1 MNYSKD
7 SRAHEEQKNKP
18 KKARKKGKVMTF
30 RIIIMVLIISLFA
43 VVGGGLGVV
52 IGIIKNTP
60 DASTLVLKPTTNYTS
75 FVYDAEGNQI
85 DTFSTADN
93 RIYATLDQIPY
104 YLQKAVVSLE
114 DERFYEHNG
123 IDIKGIFR
131 AVVKNIQT
139 GSFSEGASTI
149 TQQLVKNNILSKEKK
164 LTRKIQEQYLA
175 VQFEKLYP
183 KDTILEYYLNTI
195 GLGQGVSGVQS
206 AANRYFGKD
215 VSELSLTESCV
226 IAVITQYP
234 TKYNPILNPENNWE
248 KVKVCLDKMEAQGY
262 ISAAEHADALKENPY
277 VNIKEVHKEFTEKS
291 PHSYFVDAVLEQ
303 VVDDLQSELGYTT
316 TQANNEV
323 YGGGLRIYT
332 TMDQRMQKIVDD
344 ALNDESLYPDSLYE
358 LSLDYSVTILKADG
372 TTLTENA
379 TGTVDSESD
388 IEAWKQQQL
397 EAWGVTSADTIQRE
411 NLIKQPQPQAAFVL
425 TDYRTGQVKALGGGR
440 GDKTNRGFNYAT
452 QATRQPGSTFKVL
465 AAYAPA
471 LDLGKLSP
479 GSTLMDE
486 PYTITPR
493 GGKPYSPKNW
503 DNQYIGPTSVRKAI
517 YHSMNVLAVKTVAE
531 VVGVDVAYD
540 YLLNFGFSTLTDSDR
555 VYALPLGGITKGV
568 TALELNAA
576 YSAIANDGT
585 YIKPVF
591 YTEVKDANGNVI
603 LSNIGENVAKNSHSV
618 IKPATAH
625 QLTDMMQDVVNIGTG
640 TAVKNYFTS
649 QPVAGKTGTTT
660 DSVDLVFAGYTPYYS
675 ATIWTGYAQQ
685 KSLSRGGGSYHLNI
699 WGKIM
704 SQIHEGYEYKSFPT
718 VNTETSDVNEYSIC
732 SASGKLATSLCY
744 QDESHGVHTEYFSD
758 NNAPKEYCD
767 VHVEVDICS
776 VSGKVATEYCP
787 EDTRVKHVITRGV
800 DNGMVIPDEYCD
812 VHTAE
817 NTGVSEETPAE
828 ETPAEPL
835 PPDNEPDLSL
845 PEQPPSN
852 EEEAAPPTTP
862 SEPPVA
868 EQPVAPPVVVE
879 PVEPNPDDDNPF
891 FIPQG

>member
-7 SRAHEEQKNKP
+7 SRAHEEQKNKS
-18 KKARKKGKVMTF
+18 KKAHKKGKVMTF
-30 RIIIMVLIISLFA
+30 RIIIMVLIISIFA
-43 VVGGGLGVV
+43 VVGGGLGIV

-75 FVYDAEGNQI
+75 FVYDSEGNQI

-104 YLQKAVVSLE
+104 YLQKAVVALE

-123 IDIKGIFR
+123 IDIRGIFR
-131 AVVKNIQT
+131 AIVKNIQT

-149 TQQLVKNNILSKEKK
+149 TQQLVKNNILTTEKK
-164 LTRKIQEQYLA
+164 ITRKIQEQYLA
-175 VQFEKLYP
+175 IQFEKLYP

-234 TKYNPILNPENNWE
+234 TKYNPILNPENNWD

-262 ISAAEHADALKENPY
+262 ITAQEHAEALKENPY
-277 VNIKEVHKEFTEKS
+277 DNIQEVHKEFTEKS
-291 PHSYFVDAVLEQ
+291 THSYFVDAVLDQ
-303 VVDDLQSELGYTT
+303 VVNDLQSQLGYTT

-323 YGGGLRIYT
+323 FGGGLRIYT
-332 TMDQRMQKIVDD
+332 TMDSRMQEIADRV
-344 ALNDESLYPDSLYE
+344 LNDESLYPSALYE

-379 TGTVDSESD
+379 TGTVDSKSEV
-388 IEAWKQQQL
+388 EAWKQRQL
-397 EAWGVTSADTIQRE
+397 DAWGVTSEDTIQRE
-411 NLIKQPQPQAAFVL
+411 NLIQQPQPQAAFVL
-425 TDYRTGQVKALGGGR
+425 TDYRTGQVKALAGGR

-479 GSTLMDE
+479 GSTIMDE
-486 PYTITPR
+486 PYSIR
-493 GGKPYSPKNW
+493 LSNGESYSPNNW
-503 DNQYIGPTSVRKAI
+503 DGKYIGPTSVRKAI

-531 VVGVDVAYD
+531 IVGIDVAYD
-540 YLLNFGFSTLTDSDR
+540 YLLNFGFTTLTDSDR

-585 YIKPVF
+585 YVKPVF

-618 IKPATAH
+618 IKPTTAH
-625 QLTDMMQDVVNIGTG
+625 QLTDMMQDVVTIGTG

-660 DSVDLVFAGYTPYYS
+660 DSIDLVFAGYTPYYS
-675 ATIWTGYAQQ
+675 ATIWTGYAQP

-704 SQIHEGYEYKSFPT
+704 AEIHKGYEYKSFPK
-718 VNTETSDVNEYSIC
+718 VNTETSDVNEVKIC
-732 SASGKLATSLCY
+732 SVSGKLATSLCEH
-744 QDESHGVHTEYFSD
+744 DENHVVHTEYFTSST
-758 NNAPKEYCD
+758 APKEYCD

-787 EDTRVKHVITRGV
+787 EDTRVKKVITRGV
-800 DNGMVIPDEYCD
+800 ENGTVVPDEYCD
-812 VHTAE
+812 VHTTE
-817 NTGVSEETPAE
+817 TIVPEETPTESPAE
-828 ETPAEPL
+828 DLMPPDAETPDITQPEL
-835 PPDNEPDLSL
+835 VPPISE
-845 PEQPPSN
+845 EQPIM
-852 EEEAAPPTTP
+852 PPND
-862 SEPPVA
+862 V
-868 EQPVAPPVVVE
+868 EQPSTPPVVE
-879 PVEPNPDDDNPF
+879 PSPNPDDDNPF

>member
-7 SRAHEEQKNKP
+7 SRAQEEQKNKP

-30 RIIIMVLIISLFA
+30 RIIIMVMIISIFA

-75 FVYDAEGNQI
+75 FVYDSEGTQI
-85 DTFSTADN
+85 DTFSTSDN

-104 YLQKAVVSLE
+104 YLQKAVISLE

-123 IDIKGIFR
+123 IDIRGIFR
-131 AVVKNIQT
+131 AIVKNLQS

-149 TQQLVKNNILSKEKK
+149 TQQLVKNNILTSEKK
-164 LTRKIQEQYLA
+164 ITRKIQEQYLA

-248 KVKVCLDKMEAQGY
+248 KVKVCLDKMEQQGY
-262 ISAAEHADALKENPY
+262 ITAEEHAEALKEDPY
-277 VNIKEVHKEFTEKS
+277 ENIQEVHKEFTEKS
-291 PHSYFVDAVLEQ
+291 THSYFVDAVLEQ
-303 VVDDLQSELGYTT
+303 VIDDLQSKLGYTT

-323 YGGGLRIYT
+323 YGGGLQIYT
-332 TMDQRMQKIVDD
+332 TMDSRMQEIADRYI
-344 ALNDESLYPDSLYE
+344 NDESLYPSSLYE
-358 LSLDYSVTILKADG
+358 LALDYSVTIEKADG
-372 TTLTENA
+372 TILTENA
-379 TGTVDSESD
+379 TGTVDSKSEV
-388 IEAWKQQQL
+388 EAWKQQQL
-397 EAWGVTSADTIQRE
+397 DAWGVTSADTIQRE
-411 NLIKQPQPQAAFVL
+411 NMIEQPQPQAAFVL
-425 TDYRTGQVKALGGGR
+425 TDYRTGQVKALAGGR

-486 PYTITPR
+486 PYTIKLSN
-493 GGKPYSPKNW
+493 GKTYSPNNW
-503 DNQYIGPTSVRKAI
+503 DGQYIGPTSVRKAI

-531 VVGVDVAYD
+531 IVGVDVAYD
-540 YLLNFGFSTLTDSDR
+540 YLLNFGFTTLTDSDR

-585 YIKPVF
+585 YVKPVF

-603 LSNIGENVAKNSHSV
+603 LSNTGENVAANSHSV

-625 QLTDMMQDVVNIGTG
+625 QLTDMMQDVITIGTG
-640 TAVKNYFTS
+640 KAVQNYFTS
-649 QPVAGKTGTTT
+649 QPVAGKTGTTS
-660 DSVDLVFAGYTPYYS
+660 DDKDLVFAGYTPYYS
-675 ATIWTGYAQQ
+675 ATIWTGYAQP
-685 KSLSRGGGSYHLNI
+685 KSLSNGSGSYHLNI
-699 WGKIM
+699 WAKIM
-704 SQIHEGYEYKSFPT
+704 SEIHEGYEYKSFPK
-718 VNTETSDVNEYSIC
+718 VNTVTSDVQEYKIC
-732 SASGKLATSLCY
+732 SLSGKLATSLCE
-744 QDESHGVHTEYFSD
+744 QDPNHVVHTEYFSSS
-758 NNAPKEYCD
+758 NAPKEYCD

-787 EDTRVKHVITRGV
+787 ADTITKKIITRGT
-800 DNGMVIPDEYCD
+800 DNGTVVPDEYCD

-817 NTGVSEETPAE
+817 TVEPSETPT
-828 ETPAEPL
+828 ETPSESPEDGWNEI
-835 PPDNEPDLSL
+835 PGTQPDTGTT
-845 PEQPPSN
+845 
-852 EEEAAPPTTP
+852 PPTTEQPTVPPEEIP
-862 SEPPVA
+862 SE
-868 EQPVAPPVVVE
+868 QPTAPPVVDQA
-879 PVEPNPDDDNPF
+879 PPANPDDDNPF
-891 FIPQG
+891 YVPQG